1 VNKILSYVGIGIGIV
16 IAIAL
21 VCIAIALLA
30 TQAEPPAGSQVL
42 IEAKCD
48 NAVALEHPN
57 TGVGVTV
64 IPDTPNPVEY
74 HRVYDIINTDG
85 TLSDKIVSCHAT
97 WGGKEWSVS
106 IE

>member
-1 VNKILSYVGIGIGIV
+1 MNKILSYVGIGIGIV

-21 VCIAIALLA
+21 VYIAITLPT
-30 TQAEPPAGSQVL
+30 TQAEPPAESQVL

-57 TGVGVTV
+57 AGAGVTV

-74 HRVYDIINTDG
+74 RRVYDIANNDG
-85 TLSDKIVSCHAT
+85 TLSGETVSCHAT
-97 WGGKEWSVS
+97 WDGKQWSVT